1 MDWKSVAAT
10 IAARGPGVT
19 GSTGNLDSYLALV
32 APRGHGYPVIA
43 VRLVDFSYDEMN
55 GGATCNLCGH
65 LTTQSRLDLQTGGS
79 VKTMTQYNLQGMPI
93 SSTDPNQNATT
104 YVYDGTGIFPGTVTQ
119 PTTSNGVPHVDHYTW
134 DANTGNMLSH
144 TDQNNVVTSYSYSDP
159 LGRLTLIDSA
169 VGGKDAGGI
178 SAESYATY
186 SYPSAAEVDVARDQ
200 LSTGD
205 GVLKS
210 STVYDGLGRA
220 IKTAAADGS
229 VIETAYD
236 GLDRRCA
243 VSNPTYSDPGSL
255 SCTATQNPAQTGT
268 DGITY
273 FAYDALGREKLQTQS
288 DGSAQRWIYTGNT
301 VDFYDEDQDH
311 WQRTSDALGRLTK
324 VLENDPAGSGTL
336 SLETDYG
343 YDALNNL
350 TSVNQLGGSGDT
362 SRTRGFVYDSLS
374 RLTSANNPESGA
386 VNYTY
391 VNTGG
396 SLLLG

>member
-1 MDWKSVAAT
+1 
-10 IAARGPGVT
+10 
-19 GSTGNLDSYLALV
+19 
-32 APRGHGYPVIA
+32 
-43 VRLVDFSYDEMN
+43 
-55 GGATCNLCGH
+55 
-65 LTTQSRLDLQTGGS
+65 
-79 VKTMTQYNLQGMPI
+79 
-93 SSTDPNQNATT
+93 
-104 YVYDGTGIFPGTVTQ
+104 
-119 PTTSNGVPHVDHYTW
+119 
-134 DANTGNMLSH
+134 MLSH
-144 TDQNNVVTSYSYSDP
+144 TDQNNVVTNYSYNDP

-169 VGGKDAGGI
+169 MGTLDEYGL
-178 SAESYATY
+178 SAESKTTY
-186 SYPSAAEVDVARDQ
+186 SYPSATEVDVARDQ
-200 LSTGD
+200 FSTGD

-210 STVYDGLGRA
+210 STLYDGLGRA
-220 IKTAAADGS
+220 IKTTAADGS
-229 VIETAYD
+229 IVETMYD
-236 GLDRRCA
+236 GLGRECA
-243 VSNPTYSDPGSL
+243 VSNPTYSGSGPV
-255 SCTATQNPAQTGT
+255 SCTASQNPAQTGT

-273 FAYDALGREKLQTQS
+273 FAYDALGRKKLQTQP
-288 DGSAQRWIYTGNT
+288 DGSTESWTYTGNT

-362 SRTRGFVYDSLS
+362 SRTRGFGYDSLS

-396 SLLLG
+396 SLLFG